1 MFLNTEIRRTDML
14 ENTESAI
21 TTDTPE
27 KLATQGTQDE
37 EKQNKNKTHYVLDTT
52 VRKRKQIT

>member
-27 KLATQGTQDE
+27 KLAT
-37 EKQNKNKTHYVLDTT
+37 
-52 VRKRKQIT
+52 